1 MIRLI
6 QLPRPDSSIHRDLT
20 RDLVGLGSNPSLVPN
35 FFSHPFTLYILCKK
49 LSRQTK
55 GIFV

>member
-6 QLPRPDSSIHRDLT
+6 QLPKPDSSIHRHLT
-20 RDLVGLGSNPSLVPN
+20 RDLVGLGSNPSLVHN

-55 GIFV
+55 GVFV